1 MFDTRNAFLAYRITV
16 RLFSLSLSILL
27 ALVKTCRNFLVHFF
41 SFFRHTAI
49 ELTSWTHRTFS
60 SHREVFIHIR
70 KNATCLSFSSQ
81 DMKCNKWFTSC
92 IFVFGRRVKAR
103 KRNHAVLLMN
113 WSARLGHV
121 VPYNC
126 YGVLRLVNLDPFAF
140 GKGARSVIC
149 WDVISAHALVTRGLL
164 TAYPVCAAKP
174 DIAAQVSFLFV
185 TSHALSSA
193 HFFPSWWTSV
203 ASVYRFWIKIVWIKS
218 AQHVTRSL

>member
-1 MFDTRNAFLAYRITV
+1 M
-16 RLFSLSLSILL
+16 
-27 ALVKTCRNFLVHFF
+27 KTCRNFLVHFF
-41 SFFRHTAI
+41 FLSFITLFAN
-49 ELTSWTHRTFS
+49 ELTFWTHRTFS

-81 DMKCNKWFTSC
+81 DTKCNKWFTSC
-92 IFVFGRRVKAR
+92 IFVFGQRVKAR

-113 WSARLGHV
+113 GSARLGHV

-126 YGVLRLVNLDPFAF
+126 YGVLRLVILDPFAF

-174 DIAAQVSFLFV
+174 DIAAQVSFIFCHEPRFV
-185 TSHALSSA
+185 ERT
-193 HFFPSWWTSV
+193 FFSSWWTSV
-203 ASVYRFWIKIVWIKS
+203 ASVHRFWIKIVWIKS
-218 AQHVTRSL
+218 TQYVMRSL